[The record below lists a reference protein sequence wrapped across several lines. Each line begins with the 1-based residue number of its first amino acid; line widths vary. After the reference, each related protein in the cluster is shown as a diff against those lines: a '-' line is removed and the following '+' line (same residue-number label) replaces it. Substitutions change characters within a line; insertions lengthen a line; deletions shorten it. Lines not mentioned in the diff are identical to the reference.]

1 MRVAFK
7 TFLAHFFDVLILNT
21 KFEIEENMG
30 SKISVQDIDR
40 QAEIHAKAMEIARL
54 EKIIDELRARLEACH
69 EGSELEDKW
78 AKIIS
83 KIRMFALNA
92 IARMDGLL

>member
-21 KFEIEENMG
+21 KFEIYQNMG

-54 EKIIDELRARLEACH
+54 EKIIDEVRARLEACH
-69 EGSELEDKW
+69 EGSELEDK
-78 AKIIS
+78 
-83 KIRMFALNA
+83 
-92 IARMDGLL
+92 

>member
-1 MRVAFK
+1 VRVAFK

-69 EGSELEDKW
+69 EGSELEDK
-78 AKIIS
+78 
-83 KIRMFALNA
+83 
-92 IARMDGLL
+92 

>member
-21 KFEIEENMG
+21 KFEIYQNMG
-30 SKISVQDIDR
+30 SKISIQDIDR

-69 EGSELEDKW
+69 EGSELEDK
-78 AKIIS
+78 
-83 KIRMFALNA
+83 
-92 IARMDGLL
+92 